1 MRRPPVFAGN
11 QVAGGHLP
19 VAEFPGGHALTDR
32 RHSCRRAWAAG
43 TPPVLA
49 HRQPG
54 EKPTCQRVHFSN
66 GSRLREDLSE
76 RRSFRSAPVFIGSVL
91 NLRENSAIFFA
102 LGSNKSRAGFF
113 PQIQGSADRPDLPT
127 MLPRASPHVLNRRP
141 IGSPCSEIWPQFGR
155 SFGSTNRCPPGPTS
169 SSRSSSRSPS
179 RSAAAPRF

>member
-113 PQIQGSADRPDLPT
+113 PQIQGSAR
-127 MLPRASPHVLNRRP
+127 
-141 IGSPCSEIWPQFGR
+141 
-155 SFGSTNRCPPGPTS
+155 
-169 SSRSSSRSPS
+169 SSRSTP
-179 RSAAAPRF
+179 RSAMKPAPSPASAKLRDRADRSTAFPFYFVALSEKSCSGSLPRKNWTP